1 MKDPHAWH
9 KNENTENENKPICA
23 YQNVSVNG
31 SCQVQTIINNG
42 IVLTE
47 INNGIVK
54 TTIVYN
60 NNTTLISEF
69 NTSKQTIKTRAYNGT
84 TLRYETETRALDDEH
99 IYFQQIDRTIS
110 PPITKNIDT
119 SKYYNSIEM
128 DDKFINEYQ
137 LIGPLSALTGITL
150 LTTFLTYLATTLSSD
165 KFSINFHPPTWRISA
180 TMNNRYNPAYN
191 GEITKQ
197 IAYYGTSTPKQ
208 IDSVLLNI
216 KVPRPN
222 KGADGQKK
230 KAK

>member
-23 YQNVSVNG
+23 YQNVSING

-110 PPITKNIDT
+110 PAITKNIDT
-119 SKYYNSIEM
+119 SKYYNTIEM
-128 DDKFINEYQ
+128 NEKFIDNQEIMAP
-137 LIGPLSALTGITL
+137 IGAVGG
-150 LTTFLTYLATTLSSD
+150 LTTFVALMVLFATIKYAD
-165 KFSINFHPPTWRISA
+165 KFAINFSPPIWRIYA
-180 TMNNRYNPAYN
+180 DMNNRINTSFN
-191 GEITKQ
+191 GTIES
-197 IAYYGTSTPKQ
+197 AVSYYGNDTPRPIQSVK
-208 IDSVLLNI
+208 IDI
-216 KVPRPN
+216 EVPRPQY
-222 KGADGQKK
+222 GANGKIKK
-230 KAK
+230 V